1 MNSLQVPGSSQLQ
14 VVHCPSRHDKM
25 TRLLF
30 LVCKS
35 RRQGTA
41 SLSGGRR
48 TLATTAARKMK
59 RAAALLACV
68 GAAIAQDGALRW
80 NKSAQRGKQLS
91 AGEPLRRAALQL
103 RFHPSRTSDVV
114 GVGGG
119 ARTQGTAHGARAGG
133 CSHPSL
139 AVVDWC
145 NSARCSAPSPMGRA
159 NGGGVR

>member
-1 MNSLQVPGSSQLQ
+1 
-14 VVHCPSRHDKM
+14 
-25 TRLLF
+25 
-30 LVCKS
+30 
-35 RRQGTA
+35 
-41 SLSGGRR
+41 
-48 TLATTAARKMK
+48 MK

-114 GVGGG
+114 GVGGERGRRARRTARVQAVARIPAWLSSTG
-119 ARTQGTAHGARAGG
+119 AIARAALG
-133 CSHPSL
+133 
-139 AVVDWC
+139 A
-145 NSARCSAPSPMGRA
+145 APSPMGRA